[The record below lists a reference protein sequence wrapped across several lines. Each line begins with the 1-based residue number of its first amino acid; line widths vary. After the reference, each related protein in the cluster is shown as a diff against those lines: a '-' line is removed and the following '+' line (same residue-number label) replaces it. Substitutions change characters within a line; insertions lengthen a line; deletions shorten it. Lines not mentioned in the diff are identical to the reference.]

1 MLVDNISIVTVKGKG
16 GKVMR
21 HDKNF
26 ISSLMEVLQAVLK
39 HNEEKE
45 MFQSAKEEAIE
56 WTQIR
61 NV

>member
-16 GKVMR
+16 GKVTR
-21 HDKNF
+21 HDKKF
-26 ISSLMEVLQAVLK
+26 ISSLMEALQAVLK

-45 MFQSAKEEAIE
+45 MFQSAKEEEIE